1 MDVFCRCEG
10 CKGCSGGDNNPTG
23 GSCDNP
29 PQKYTV
35 KSNVPGKESRWG
47 YRSHCKPCLR
57 RQEQARNATKQVQKL
72 GLVPPDAVIKRYALA
87 SHPQTRSSRA
97 RAPPPN
103 PRAARRAPGAVAHP
117 NERPSAGFLTM
128 PLPPFSPLRFHPAA
142 TTTSPATVRAS
153 STST

>member
-10 CKGCSGGDNNPTG
+10 CKGCSGGG
-23 GSCDNP
+23 QQSHRGSCDNP

-97 RAPPPN
+97 RAP
-103 PRAARRAPGAVAHP
+103 RRTRAPRVVP
-117 NERPSAGFLTM
+117 RE
-128 PLPPFSPLRFHPAA
+128 PLPTRTNARLRG
-142 TTTSPATVRAS
+142 S
-153 STST
+153 

>member
-97 RAPPPN
+97 RAPPAEP
-103 PRAARRAPGAVAHP
+103 ARRASCPR
-117 NERPSAGFLTM
+117 E
-128 PLPPFSPLRFHPAA
+128 PLPTRTNARLRG
-142 TTTSPATVRAS
+142 S
-153 STST
+153 